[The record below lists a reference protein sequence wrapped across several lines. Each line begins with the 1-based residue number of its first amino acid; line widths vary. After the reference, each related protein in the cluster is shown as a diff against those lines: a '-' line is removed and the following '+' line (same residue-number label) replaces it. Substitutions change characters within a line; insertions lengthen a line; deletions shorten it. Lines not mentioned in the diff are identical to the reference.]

1 VNKEKMKSGK
11 KKKAK
16 RHVMTLPPIYPFSTA
31 VKPYK
36 LRTEQTIDIELDF
49 LIIASGAYIEKG

>member
-1 VNKEKMKSGK
+1 
-11 KKKAK
+11 
-16 RHVMTLPPIYPFSTA
+16 MTLPPIYPFSTA